1 MKSLRYLLVICTM
14 LVLMRCTQ
22 NPFGGDKITSGHRE
36 IVGSVYLYD
45 GGNAEGVYVWLSGF
59 NVGTYTNESGDFTV
73 TLPRESGQGSMGGLS
88 GVYNI
93 YFYLANYYLD
103 SAQVVVRD
111 GEFVY
116 SRANINKDGRL
127 TPPIELG
134 RFLRIRTSME
144 PPHMQAAYTGPIQVS
159 VTLSSTD
166 SVTVILPKSLSGTLG
181 AVLVK
186 RQDSEEVSIYAAVQN
201 LNTRIPILVGRSE
214 RTVSMNFNT
223 LTSPLVPGD
232 YMVIPYILVAHER
245 IPEELK
251 ESLGS
256 DVEDLCPNYLK
267 MPFRREGGQFLVK

>member
-1 MKSLRYLLVICTM
+1 MKSLRYLIVICTM
-14 LVLMRCTQ
+14 LAVMRCTE
-22 NPFGGDKITSGHRE
+22 NPFGGDKITFGHRE
-36 IVGSVYLYD
+36 ITGSVYLHD
-45 GGNAEGVYVWLSGF
+45 GGSAEGVYVWLSDF
-59 NVGTYTNESGDFTV
+59 NVGTYTNKSGDFSI

-88 GVYNI
+88 GIYNV

-103 SAQVVVRD
+103 SAQVVIRD
-111 GEFVY
+111 GEFEY
-116 SRANINKDGRL
+116 SRANINEDGRL
-127 TPPIELG
+127 TPSVELE

-144 PPHMQAAYTGPIQVS
+144 PPHIQAAYTGPIQVS

-186 RQDSEEVSIYAAVQN
+186 RQDREEVSIYAAVQN
-201 LNTRIPILVGRSE
+201 LNTRIPILIGRSE

-232 YMVIPYILVAHER
+232 YMVVPYILIAHEW

-256 DVEDLCPNYLK
+256 DVEELCPNYLK
-267 MPFRREGGQFLVK
+267 MPFRREGGYFLVK